1 MSQWI
6 GTKSLRA
13 QGVPGLDPAEQLRRL
28 ATDSTGEPWPSF
40 AEALRETS
48 GESMRASHWEILQ
61 VNVGYACNQVCAHCH
76 VDAGPDRKERMDA
89 QHFEWVRQAL
99 ATGSFRTLDITGGA
113 PELHPDFRPWVES
126 IRMTAPVD
134 LEIIVR
140 SNLTIIESHPRFHD
154 LPEWF
159 ASQRIR
165 VVSSLPHHTADR
177 TDRQRGEGVFD
188 ASIRALRRLHAVGYG
203 VPESGLTLD
212 LVYNPSGAFLPGP
225 TADLETGFR
234 RALGER
240 GLAFNRLLTINNMPI
255 ARFLDY
261 LWKSENY
268 DAYMERLIGAFNPRA
283 VSGLMCR
290 NTLSVGHDGTLYDC
304 DFNQM
309 LHMSVAGP
317 IRTLGDWLHATEA
330 QRDAMR
336 NRPVVVANHCY
347 GCTAGAGSSCQGAL
361 A

>member
-13 QGVPGLDPAEQLRRL
+13 QGVTAMDPQEQLRRL
-28 ATDSTGEPWPSF
+28 VANSDGEPWPSF
-40 AEALRETS
+40 ADALRKTLGDS
-48 GESMRASHWEILQ
+48 LQVSHWEILQ

-76 VDAGPDRKERMDA
+76 VDAGPDRKERMDV

-99 ATGSFRTLDITGGA
+99 ATGIFKTLDITGGA
-113 PELHPDFRPWVES
+113 PELHPDFRNWVES
-126 IRMTAPVD
+126 IRASAPVD

-154 LPEWF
+154 LPRWF
-159 ASQRIR
+159 AAQRIR
-165 VVSSLPHHTADR
+165 VVSSLPHHTAER
-177 TDRQRGEGVFD
+177 TDRQRGNGVFE
-188 ASIRALRRLHAVGYG
+188 ASIRALERLNAVGYG
-203 VPESGLTLD
+203 VPESGLVLD
-212 LVYNPSGAFLPGP
+212 LVYNPTGAFLPGP
-225 TADLETGFR
+225 VADLEAGFR

-255 ARFLDY
+255 ARFLEF
-261 LWKSENY
+261 LWKSGNY

-283 VSGLMCR
+283 VSGVMCR
-290 NTLSVGHDGTLYDC
+290 NTLSVGHDGTLFDC

-309 LHMSVAGP
+309 LHMPVVGP
-317 IRTLGDWLHATEA
+317 IRTLKDWLYATDA

-347 GCTAGAGSSCQGAL
+347 GCTAGAGSSCQGAI